1 MKKFIARLLFAASMF
16 AAAAMP
22 AHAGYTFVGQWDVN
36 SGPWWSPITQ
46 PILTGQQAA
55 ALLFGGN
62 ASDYAIS
69 TNGADVGQI
78 NFSTWVSAYGQGH
91 SGDIVA
97 QDYYSDANQNGLYDG
112 MGDTSAYIG
121 DWCFG
126 GNCINYAFRIDG
138 NEVPEPAMLSLLA
151 LGLLGFSAARAKKK
165 SA

>member
-1 MKKFIARLLFAASMF
+1 MKKLFTGLLFAASMLT
-16 AAAAMP
+16 ASVAN
-22 AHAGYTFVGQWDVN
+22 AGYTFVGFWNVN
-36 SGPWWSPITQ
+36 DGPWWSPVTQ

-69 TNGADVGQI
+69 TNGADIGSI

-97 QDYYSDANQNGLYDG
+97 QDYYSDANNNGLYDD

-121 DWCFG
+121 DWCYG
-126 GNCINYAFRIDG
+126 GNCINYAFRITE
-138 NEVPEPAMLSLLA
+138 EVPEPAMLSLFA
-151 LGLLGFSAARAKKK
+151 LGLLGFAASRAKKQ
-165 SA
+165 SV